1 MIDTNSVMA
10 LGARLVHT
18 GNLSGHRRFLVCGM
32 TYMLLISAN
41 RYKIVPFQIDQGQK
55 VYSKLTHKCMACR
68 NLKQTPKYSDS
79 LLGM

>member
-1 MIDTNSVMA
+1 
-10 LGARLVHT
+10 
-18 GNLSGHRRFLVCGM
+18 
-32 TYMLLISAN
+32 MLLISAN

-55 VYSKLTHKCMACR
+55 VCSKLTHKCMACR